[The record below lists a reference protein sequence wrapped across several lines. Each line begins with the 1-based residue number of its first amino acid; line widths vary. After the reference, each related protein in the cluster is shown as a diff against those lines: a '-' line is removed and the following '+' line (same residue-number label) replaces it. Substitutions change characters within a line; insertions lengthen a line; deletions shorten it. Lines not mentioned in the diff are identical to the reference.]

1 MAPERRFHGILASLR
16 AEPGGIRG
24 FPGSL
29 FPFRVMPT
37 KFRIVLK
44 PLSTLPAFIGI
55 MCGVALRVGS
65 MCRNASSFR
74 SRTLSQVAVI
84 ALLSGLTAACSA
96 DGSRYGSIFTGS
108 TANQKQI
115 IGGSQPM
122 PAPVDY
128 SYNNAGNSDVVATR
142 PPTRGVSR
150 SDLPMLPGVQQS
162 SQPLASAPAY
172 ESAETY
178 QPPRSYTPPA
188 DTVGSVQS
196 SAPTQ
201 VASAAQPP
209 RRGGAWSTEG
219 GTSVTLGPGE
229 TLSSVS
235 RRYGVPIKELARVNN
250 IGNPSQVGAG
260 TRLMIPTYGQGN
272 ASVAEAPGSQA
283 PRGRDNTQMVSGP
296 APAGERKNLASA
308 EGAPLNGLHTV
319 SPGQTLSSIARL
331 YGVSAK
337 DLASANALGST
348 NQLKSGQKLKIPGHD
363 GQQQAV
369 ALRTDPSRREEKPR
383 GEDPNAKPDAANG
396 LNKSPSADPATTASV
411 AKPVET
417 ASIAKPATPNQP
429 VAYAPPSETAPAAT
443 NASADAG
450 STNGTTF
457 RWPVRGRIIT
467 GFGASATGE
476 KNDGINLAV
485 PEGTSIKAAE
495 AGTVIYAGNEL
506 EGYGNLVLVRHAD
519 GWVSAYAHNSKILVK
534 RGDAVRRGQIISQAG
549 ASGSVNAPQ
558 LHFELRR
565 GSKPVNPL
573 DYLQS

>member
-1 MAPERRFHGILASLR
+1 
-16 AEPGGIRG
+16 
-24 FPGSL
+24 
-29 FPFRVMPT
+29 
-37 KFRIVLK
+37 
-44 PLSTLPAFIGI
+44 
-55 MCGVALRVGS
+55 
-65 MCRNASSFR
+65 MCRNVSSFR

-108 TANQKQI
+108 TANQRQI
-115 IGGSQPM
+115 IGGTQPM

-128 SYNNAGNSDVVATR
+128 GASNSDVVAV
-142 PPTRGVSR
+142 PPPSRAVSR
-150 SDLPMLPGVQQS
+150 SDLPPMLPGTQQS
-162 SQPLASAPAY
+162 PQAVAAAPSYDSPA
-172 ESAETY
+172 
-178 QPPRSYTPPA
+178 PRGYTPPA
-188 DTVGSVQS
+188 EAQ
-196 SAPTQ
+196 PMQ

-209 RRGGAWSTEG
+209 RRNGAWSTEG
-219 GTSVTLGPGE
+219 GTVVTLGPGE

-260 TRLMIPTYGQGN
+260 TRLTIPTYGQGGP
-272 ASVAEAPGSQA
+272 AVAEAPAASSPQSH
-283 PRGRDNTQMVSGP
+283 DSTQLVAGP
-296 APAGERKNLASA
+296 APAGERKPVASA
-308 EGAPLNGLHTV
+308 EGSLNGVHTV

-337 DLASANALGST
+337 DLAAANSLSST
-348 NQLKSGQKLKIPGHD
+348 NQLKSGQKLRIPGNN
-363 GQQQAV
+363 GNPQAV
-369 ALRTDPSRREEKPR
+369 ALRTDPSRREEKPQ
-383 GEDPNAKPDAANG
+383 GEDPNAKPVAANAPQ
-396 LNKSPSADPATTASV
+396 KSADEPTTTASI

-429 VAYAPPSETAPAAT
+429 VAYAPPSDDAPAAT
-443 NASADAG
+443 NASADPG
-450 STNGTTF
+450 SANGTTF

-534 RGDAVRRGQIISQAG
+534 RGDSVRRGQIISQAG

-573 DYLQS
+573 DYLQG

>member
-1 MAPERRFHGILASLR
+1 
-16 AEPGGIRG
+16 
-24 FPGSL
+24 
-29 FPFRVMPT
+29 
-37 KFRIVLK
+37 
-44 PLSTLPAFIGI
+44 
-55 MCGVALRVGS
+55 

-128 SYNNAGNSDVVATR
+128 SSNNSDVVAT
-142 PPTRGVSR
+142 PPPSRGVSR
-150 SDLPMLPGVQQS
+150 SDLPPMLPGVQQG
-162 SQPLASAPAY
+162 SQPMAAAPSYGASA
-172 ESAETY
+172 TY
-178 QPPRSYTPPA
+178 QQPRSYAPPS
-188 DTVGSVQS
+188 DTVGSIQS

-219 GTSVTLGPGE
+219 STVVTLGPGE

-260 TRLMIPTYGQGN
+260 TRLTIPTYGQSN
-272 ASVAEAPGSQA
+272 AAVAEAPAASSPQ
-283 PRGRDNTQMVSGP
+283 RRDNAQLVAAP
-296 APAGERKNLASA
+296 APAGERKTMASA
-308 EGAPLNGLHTV
+308 EGAPLNGLHVV

-337 DLASANALGST
+337 DLAAANSLTSA
-348 NQLKSGQKLKIPGHD
+348 NQLKSGQKLRIPGNN
-363 GQQQAV
+363 GNPQAV
-369 ALRTDPSRREEKPR
+369 ALRNDPTRREEKPQ
-383 GEDPNAKPDAANG
+383 GEDPNAKPNAANAPQKTLG
-396 LNKSPSADPATTASV
+396 DEPAAA
-411 AKPVET
+411 AKPTET

-429 VAYAPPSETAPAAT
+429 VAYAPPSEPATPAAT
-443 NASADAG
+443 NASADPG
-450 STNGTTF
+450 SANGTTF

-467 GFGASATGE
+467 GFGSSATGE

>member
-1 MAPERRFHGILASLR
+1 MF
-16 AEPGGIRG
+16 
-24 FPGSL
+24 
-29 FPFRVMPT
+29 
-37 KFRIVLK
+37 
-44 PLSTLPAFIGI
+44 
-55 MCGVALRVGS
+55 GVALRVGS

-74 SRTLSQVAVI
+74 SRTLSQVAVV

-128 SYNNAGNSDVVATR
+128 GYNADSADVVATR
-142 PPTRGVSR
+142 PQQQAVNR

-162 SQPLASAPAY
+162 TQPLASAPSYNSPAP
-172 ESAETY
+172 Y
-178 QPPRSYTPPA
+178 QPPGSNARPA
-188 DTVGSVQS
+188 ERVASVQS
-196 SAPTQ
+196 AAPAQ
-201 VASAAQPP
+201 LAAAPQP
-209 RRGGAWSTEG
+209 RRGGAWTTEG
-219 GTSVTLGPGE
+219 GTVVTLGPGE

-235 RRYGVPIKELARVNN
+235 RRYGVPLKELARVNN
-250 IGNPSQVGAG
+250 IANPSQVGAG
-260 TRLMIPTYGQGN
+260 TRLTIPTYGQGN
-272 ASVAEAPGSQA
+272 AAVAEAPSAQPQA
-283 PRGRDNTQMVSGP
+283 
-296 APAGERKNLASA
+296 ERNKPMASA
-308 EGAPLNGLHTV
+308 EGAPLNGLHVV

-337 DLASANALGST
+337 DLASANSLTST
-348 NQLKSGQKLKIPGHD
+348 NQLQSGQKLRIPGNN
-363 GQQQAV
+363 GNPQAV
-369 ALRTDPSRREEKPR
+369 ALRTDPARREEKPR
-383 GEDPNAKPDAANG
+383 GEDPNAKPTGANAPEAAQ
-396 LNKSPSADPATTASV
+396 AAEPAQTANL

-417 ASIAKPATPNQP
+417 PSIAKPATPNQP
-429 VAYAPPSETAPAAT
+429 VAYVPPSEETPTAT
-443 NASADAG
+443 NASLDQG
-450 STNGTTF
+450 SANGTTF

-467 GFGASATGE
+467 GFGASASGE

-495 AGTVIYAGNEL
+495 AGSVIYAGDEL
-506 EGYGNLVLVRHAD
+506 EGYGKLVLVRHAD

-534 RGDAVRRGQIISQAG
+534 RGDTVRRGQIISQAG
-549 ASGSVNAPQ
+549 ATGSVNAPQ

>member
-1 MAPERRFHGILASLR
+1 M
-16 AEPGGIRG
+16 
-24 FPGSL
+24 
-29 FPFRVMPT
+29 
-37 KFRIVLK
+37 
-44 PLSTLPAFIGI
+44 
-55 MCGVALRVGS
+55 
-65 MCRNASSFR
+65 
-74 SRTLSQVAVI
+74 
-84 ALLSGLTAACSA
+84 TAACSA

-115 IGGSQPM
+115 IGGTQPM

-128 SYNNAGNSDVVATR
+128 SYNNSDVVVA
-142 PPTRGVSR
+142 PPPSRGVSR
-150 SDLPMLPGVQQS
+150 SDLPPMLPGVQQG
-162 SQPLASAPAY
+162 SQSVAAAPSYDSPAP
-172 ESAETY
+172 Y
-178 QPPRSYTPPA
+178 QAPRSYTPPA
-188 DTVGSVQS
+188 DA
-196 SAPTQ
+196 APAQ

-209 RRGGAWSTEG
+209 RRGGAWSAEG
-219 GTSVTLGPGE
+219 GTMVTLGPGE

-260 TRLMIPTYGQGN
+260 TRLTIPTYGQGN
-272 ASVAEAPGSQA
+272 AAVAETPAVQLPQ
-283 PRGRDNTQMVSGP
+283 GRDGTQLVAGA
-296 APAGERKNLASA
+296 APAAERKPVAST
-308 EGAPLNGLHTV
+308 EGSLNGLHTV

-337 DLASANALGST
+337 DLAAANSLTST
-348 NQLKSGQKLKIPGHD
+348 NQLKSGQKLRIPGNN
-363 GQQQAV
+363 GNPQAV

-383 GEDPNAKPDAANG
+383 GEDPNAKPVAANAPQ
-396 LNKSPSADPATTASV
+396 KSVADEPATTASV
-411 AKPVET
+411 AKPTET
-417 ASIAKPATPNQP
+417 VSIARPATPNQP
-429 VAYAPPSETAPAAT
+429 VAYAPPTEEAPAAT
-443 NASADAG
+443 NASADPG
-450 STNGTTF
+450 SANGTTF

>member
-1 MAPERRFHGILASLR
+1 
-16 AEPGGIRG
+16 
-24 FPGSL
+24 
-29 FPFRVMPT
+29 
-37 KFRIVLK
+37 
-44 PLSTLPAFIGI
+44 
-55 MCGVALRVGS
+55 

-115 IGGSQPM
+115 IGGTQPM

-128 SYNNAGNSDVVATR
+128 SYNNNSDVVAT
-142 PPTRGVSR
+142 PPPARAVSR
-150 SDLPMLPGVQQS
+150 SDLPPMLPGVQQG
-162 SQPLASAPAY
+162 SQSVAAAPSYNSPAP
-172 ESAETY
+172 Y
-178 QPPRSYTPPA
+178 QAPRSYTPPA
-188 DTVGSVQS
+188 DTVGSIQS
-196 SAPTQ
+196 SAPAQ

-219 GTSVTLGPGE
+219 GTVVTLGPGE

-250 IGNPSQVGAG
+250 IGNPSQVGSG
-260 TRLMIPTYGQGN
+260 TQLTIPTYGQGN
-272 ASVAEAPGSQA
+272 AAVADAPATQA
-283 PRGRDNTQMVSGP
+283 PQGRDNTQLVSGP
-296 APAGERKNLASA
+296 APAGERKVLAST
-308 EGAPLNGLHTV
+308 EGTALKGLHTV

-337 DLASANALGST
+337 ELASANNLTST
-348 NQLKSGQKLKIPGHD
+348 NQLKSGQKLRIPGNN
-363 GQQQAV
+363 GNPQAV
-369 ALRTDPSRREEKPR
+369 ALRNDPSRREENAH
-383 GEDPNAKPDAANG
+383 GEDPNAKPVAANAPQKTLG
-396 LNKSPSADPATTASV
+396 NEPTTTAGI
-411 AKPVET
+411 AKPTET

-429 VAYAPPSETAPAAT
+429 VAYAPPSDTAPAAT

-450 STNGTTF
+450 SANGTTF

-549 ASGSVNAPQ
+549 SSGSVNAPQ